1 MRRALSLFALALLS
15 GCTPSETRVEQ
26 PDFAKDPAMQQLLN
40 ADAERRSK
48 LQSVEVE
55 EARELAPA
63 PHDRT
68 APAAYVPKTY

>member
-1 MRRALSLFALALLS
+1 
-15 GCTPSETRVEQ
+15 
-26 PDFAKDPAMQQLLN
+26 MQQLLN